1 VNQITTSSYKKQ
13 GFITNSTL
21 AMTAF
26 CSGFLSRCLS
36 ALKFP
41 SIINLAHLLI
51 VPFVFII
58 ILSKTRINNDRQ
70 IKIIKKILFAILL
83 FLIVVL
89 ASALVNDAGTINAVM
104 GFLLLTEPF
113 MLIIIIVSIPMTL
126 ERSEWFQKWII
137 RFCLFHT
144 FLAFVQNYILKF
156 NLKEGLE
163 DNIQGIF
170 YRSGSGHVVGAS
182 VALTFGIY
190 YFLTTKV
197 SLWIRTTVL
206 LATLWHVMLA
216 DAKQV
221 IICLAFAGVLLVL
234 TKVKD
239 IKKLISYTTVFF
251 IIAIAFFWGVENIES
266 FSAFKTWMRP
276 EIYGSEG
283 EATLLKIATFRIVPQ
298 YFSSPI
304 GWFLG
309 LGPGHT
315 VGRLGGWMIENYWN
329 LLGPLGATKS
339 PASAAVWA
347 AVGRSW
353 LGDQSSFFSP
363 LFGWAGVW
371 GDYGPVGL
379 VAYLYLSAL
388 IWRYFCLDDFSKFLA
403 LCVVSFGLVFSQM
416 EEPGYMLFIAYLIA
430 LRWQQSQQNNSKGQ
444 YYFIA
449 PNKLN

>member
-1 VNQITTSSYKKQ
+1 MNQITTSSHKKQ

-41 SIINLAHLLI
+41 SIINLSHLLI
-51 VPFVFII
+51 IPFAFSI
-58 ILSKTRINNDRQ
+58 ILAKTKINNDKQ
-70 IKIIKKILFAILL
+70 IKIIKKVLFALLL
-83 FLIVVL
+83 FLIAVL
-89 ASALVNDAGTINAVM
+89 ASALVNSAGIINAVM

-113 MLIIIIVSIPMTL
+113 MLIMIIVSIPMTL
-126 ERSEWFQKWII
+126 ERIEWFQKWII

-144 FLAFVQNYILKF
+144 FLAFVQNYVLKF

-190 YFLTTKV
+190 YFLTAKTAR
-197 SLWIRTTVL
+197 WIRIAVL
-206 LATLWHVMLA
+206 LATFWHVILA

-221 IICLAFAGVLLVL
+221 IICIAFAGGILVL

-239 IKKLISYTTVFF
+239 IRKLISYTIVFVV
-251 IIAIAFFWGVENIES
+251 ITLAFYWCIENIEV
-266 FSAFKTWMRP
+266 FAAFKTWMRP
-276 EIYGSEG
+276 EIYGPEG
-283 EATLLKIATFRIVPQ
+283 EATLLKMATFRIVPQ

-304 GWFLG
+304 SWFLG

-315 VGRLGGWMIENYWN
+315 VGRLGGWMIENYWS

-339 PASAAVWA
+339 PASAAVWE
-347 AVGRSW
+347 AVGKSW

-379 VAYLYLSAL
+379 VVYLYLSAL
-388 IWRYFCLDDFSKFLA
+388 VWRYFCLDDFSKFLA

-416 EEPGYMLFIAYLIA
+416 EEPGYMLFVAYLIA
-430 LRWQQSQQNNSKGQ
+430 LRWHQSQQNNSKDQ
-444 YYFIA
+444 YYFIV
-449 PNKLN
+449 PNSLD